1 MLSEKIYMLRK
12 KSELSQE
19 QLAEK
24 LGVSRQAISK
34 WESGISLPEID
45 KLLLLSE
52 FFKVSIDYLVKEQ
65 NEIELNQNDKVNKT
79 QDILKQDSKCEDDIS
94 NRIEQENNHKVD
106 FERSTRFASNFKVQ
120 IIGLIICIVGIVCI
134 ISWDIVSVFLPDS
147 TEQIRSSSMVQL
159 NGSGIVYIICLSIT
173 VLGAL
178 LYFRSVKK

>member
-1 MLSEKIYMLRK
+1 MLSEKIYVLRK

-24 LGVSRQAISK
+24 LGVSRQAIPK

-79 QDILKQDSKCEDDIS
+79 QDILTQDSKCEDDIS

-134 ISWDIVSVFLPDS
+134 ISWGIVSVFLPDS